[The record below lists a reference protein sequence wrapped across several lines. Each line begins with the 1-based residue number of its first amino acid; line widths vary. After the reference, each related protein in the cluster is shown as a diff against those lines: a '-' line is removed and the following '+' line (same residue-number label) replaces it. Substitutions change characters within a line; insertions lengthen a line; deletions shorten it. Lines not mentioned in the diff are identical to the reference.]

1 MAEHLRNSGGS
12 MIESCGDRQ
21 QKCDGLEKWPLHSLI
36 ESLPIMHQA
45 AILLLASGL
54 CRCMWSINTFIAYT
68 LIILTGLGVIFY
80 ISIVIIGTSSCACQ
94 FQTPFVV
101 HERGFGMESSPLSS
115 TPNGCSYV
123 PARCGAGGSGRFSA
137 TNLSQ

>member
-1 MAEHLRNSGGS
+1 
-12 MIESCGDRQ
+12 MIESCGDRER
-21 QKCDGLEKWPLHSLI
+21 KCDGLEKLLLHSLI

-80 ISIVIIGTSSCACQ
+80 ISIVIIGTSSCACA
-94 FQTPFVV
+94 FQTPASTAL
-101 HERGFGMESSPLSS
+101 RGPRKR
-115 TPNGCSYV
+115 
-123 PARCGAGGSGRFSA
+123 ARHGIISFI
-137 TNLSQ
+137 T